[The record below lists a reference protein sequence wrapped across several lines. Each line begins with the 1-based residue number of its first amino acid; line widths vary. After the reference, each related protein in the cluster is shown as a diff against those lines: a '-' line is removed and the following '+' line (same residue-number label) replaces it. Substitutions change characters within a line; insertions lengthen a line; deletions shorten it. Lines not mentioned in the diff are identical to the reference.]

1 MFAQTISASADS
13 PQGGPRKD
21 RSMSSTPNP
30 FAYTRAV
37 AH

>member
-13 PQGGPRKD
+13 PQGGWRKD

-30 FAYTRAV
+30 LADTRAM